1 MAVTLNAH
9 ATAITR
15 DDLKKT
21 GMSDEAVDQL
31 QSLREKY
38 PFAEFLDSEVEWQRL
53 VFLKWLCEKGRVS
66 IS

>member
-9 ATAITR
+9 ATTITR
-15 DDLKKT
+15 DDLKKD
-21 GMSDEAVDQL
+21 GLSDETINRL

-53 VFLKWLCEKGRVS
+53 VFLKWLCEQGRVS
-66 IS
+66 IP